1 MIECGCENWESFLDL
16 TQLSEARWA
25 SSNELSSWYPDDQ
38 RDGDDGEDDIYE
50 YGVEEEENWVG
61 DDEEE
66 FDRVDI
72 LMQKNNKTMMRIRMI
87 IVLCWWRWKWWK

>member
-1 MIECGCENWESFLDL
+1 M
-16 TQLSEARWA
+16 
-25 SSNELSSWYPDDQ
+25 
-38 RDGDDGEDDIYE
+38 
-50 YGVEEEENWVG
+50 G

-87 IVLCWWRWKWWK
+87 IVLCW